1 MLCVGSE
8 KALVIAGNAT
18 LTEKSRGLWVGSHKS
33 NFFSLNH
40 NCCEQHHI
48 SHSAGFL
55 SLRHTRAMQ
64 NDEGQ
69 SSQSIHHIVYCSQ
82 AAQHMDKEALEKI
95 IATAKRHNPRFG
107 ITGLLVF
114 GSGIFFQWL
123 EGPRDN
129 VTSLFKMISADT
141 RHFDVVLLTKEDE
154 FRERLFPNWDMELV
168 AAEDISAVLEDA
180 MHEASD
186 PKQKSTLSQMLQ
198 ELHKNSLV
206 K

>member
-1 MLCVGSE
+1 M
-8 KALVIAGNAT
+8 
-18 LTEKSRGLWVGSHKS
+18 
-33 NFFSLNH
+33 
-40 NCCEQHHI
+40 QHTH
-48 SHSAGFL
+48 H
-55 SLRHTRAMQ
+55 MQ

-69 SSQSIHHIVYCSQ
+69 SGQSIHNIVYCSQ
-82 AAQHMDKEALEKI
+82 AVQHMDKEALDKI
-95 IATAKRHNPRFG
+95 ITTAKHHNPRFG

-123 EGPRDN
+123 EGPKDN
-129 VTSLFKMISADT
+129 VTSLYKMISADL
-141 RHFDVVLLTKEDE
+141 RHSDVVLLTKEDE

-186 PKQKSTLSQMLQ
+186 PKQKNTLSMMLQ
-198 ELHKNSLV
+198 ELNKSSLL

>member
-1 MLCVGSE
+1 
-8 KALVIAGNAT
+8 
-18 LTEKSRGLWVGSHKS
+18 
-33 NFFSLNH
+33 
-40 NCCEQHHI
+40 
-48 SHSAGFL
+48 
-55 SLRHTRAMQ
+55 MQ

-69 SSQSIHHIVYCSQ
+69 SGQSIHNIVYCSQ
-82 AAQHMDKEALEKI
+82 AAQHMDKEGLEKI
-95 IATAKRHNPRFG
+95 IATAKHHNPIFG

-129 VTSLFKMISADT
+129 VTSLFEIISADP
-141 RHFDVVLLTKEDE
+141 RHSNVVLLTKEDE

-180 MHEASD
+180 MHETSD
-186 PKQKSTLSQMLQ
+186 PKQKNTLFNMLQ
-198 ELHKNSLV
+198 ELHKSQLG

>member
-1 MLCVGSE
+1 
-8 KALVIAGNAT
+8 
-18 LTEKSRGLWVGSHKS
+18 
-33 NFFSLNH
+33 
-40 NCCEQHHI
+40 
-48 SHSAGFL
+48 
-55 SLRHTRAMQ
+55 MQ

-69 SSQSIHHIVYCSQ
+69 SGQSIHHIVYCSQ
-82 AAQHMDKEALEKI
+82 AAHHMDKEALEKI
-95 IATAKRHNPRFG
+95 IATAKHHNPRFG

-129 VTSLFKMISADT
+129 VTSLFKIISADP
-141 RHFDVVLLTKEDE
+141 RHSDVVLITKEDE

-180 MHEASD
+180 INESSD
-186 PKQKSTLSQMLQ
+186 PKQKNTLINMLQ
-198 ELHKNSLV
+198 ELNKGPLG

>member
-1 MLCVGSE
+1 M
-8 KALVIAGNAT
+8 K
-18 LTEKSRGLWVGSHKS
+18 
-33 NFFSLNH
+33 
-40 NCCEQHHI
+40 
-48 SHSAGFL
+48 
-55 SLRHTRAMQ
+55 
-64 NDEGQ
+64 NDEGQQ
-69 SSQSIHHIVYCSQ
+69 SSQSIHHIVYCSR
-82 AAQHMDKEALEKI
+82 AAQHMDKEALDKI
-95 IATAKRHNPRFG
+95 IATAKYHNPRFG

-129 VTSLFKMISADT
+129 VTSLFKIISADS
-141 RHFDVVLLTKEDE
+141 RHTDVVLLTKEDE

-186 PKQKSTLSQMLQ
+186 PKQKITLSNMLK
-198 ELHKNSLV
+198 ELNKSQLG

>member
-1 MLCVGSE
+1 
-8 KALVIAGNAT
+8 
-18 LTEKSRGLWVGSHKS
+18 
-33 NFFSLNH
+33 
-40 NCCEQHHI
+40 
-48 SHSAGFL
+48 
-55 SLRHTRAMQ
+55 MQ
-64 NDEGQ
+64 NDEAQ
-69 SSQSIHHIVYCSQ
+69 TSQSIHHIVYCSQ

-95 IATAKRHNPRFG
+95 IATAKHHNPRFG

-129 VTSLFKMISADT
+129 VTSLLKLISADP
-141 RHFDVVLLTKEDE
+141 RHSNVVLLTKEDE

-168 AAEDISAVLEDA
+168 EAEDISAVLEDA

-186 PKQKSTLSQMLQ
+186 PKQKNTLSNMLQ
-198 ELHKNSLV
+198 ELNNIKLG

>member
-1 MLCVGSE
+1 
-8 KALVIAGNAT
+8 
-18 LTEKSRGLWVGSHKS
+18 
-33 NFFSLNH
+33 
-40 NCCEQHHI
+40 
-48 SHSAGFL
+48 
-55 SLRHTRAMQ
+55 MQ

-69 SSQSIHHIVYCSQ
+69 SSQSIHHIVYCSKS
-82 AAQHMDKEALEKI
+82 AQHMDKEALEKI
-95 IATAKRHNPRFG
+95 ITTAKHHNPRYG

-129 VTSLFKMISADT
+129 VTSLFKIITADL

-180 MHEASD
+180 MHEVSD
-186 PKQKSTLSQMLQ
+186 PEQKNTLSNMLQ
-198 ELHKNSLV
+198 ELIKSPLG

>member
-1 MLCVGSE
+1 
-8 KALVIAGNAT
+8 
-18 LTEKSRGLWVGSHKS
+18 
-33 NFFSLNH
+33 
-40 NCCEQHHI
+40 
-48 SHSAGFL
+48 
-55 SLRHTRAMQ
+55 MQ

-69 SSQSIHHIVYCSQ
+69 STQSIHHIVYCSQ

-95 IATAKRHNPRFG
+95 ISTAKRHNPRFG

-114 GSGIFFQWL
+114 GGGIFFQWL

-129 VTSLFKMISADT
+129 VTSLFKIISSDP

-186 PKQKSTLSQMLQ
+186 PQQKNTLSQMLQ
-198 ELHKNSLV
+198 ELNKSPLG

>member
-1 MLCVGSE
+1 
-8 KALVIAGNAT
+8 
-18 LTEKSRGLWVGSHKS
+18 
-33 NFFSLNH
+33 
-40 NCCEQHHI
+40 
-48 SHSAGFL
+48 
-55 SLRHTRAMQ
+55 MQ

-82 AAQHMDKEALEKI
+82 AAQHMDKEALEKLI
-95 IATAKRHNPRFG
+95 TTARHHNPRYG

-129 VTSLFKMISADT
+129 VTSLFKIISADP
-141 RHFDVVLLTKEDE
+141 RHSDVVLLTKEDE

-180 MHEASD
+180 MHETSD
-186 PKQKSTLSQMLQ
+186 PKQKNTFFNMLQ
-198 ELHKNSLV
+198 ELHKSQLG

>member
-1 MLCVGSE
+1 
-8 KALVIAGNAT
+8 
-18 LTEKSRGLWVGSHKS
+18 
-33 NFFSLNH
+33 
-40 NCCEQHHI
+40 
-48 SHSAGFL
+48 
-55 SLRHTRAMQ
+55 MQ

-69 SSQSIHHIVYCSQ
+69 SGQSIHHIVYCSR
-82 AAQHMDKEALEKI
+82 AVHGMDKEMLDKI
-95 IATAKRHNPRFG
+95 ICTAKQHNPRFG

-129 VTSLFKMISADT
+129 VTSLYEIISADA
-141 RHFDVVLLTKEDE
+141 RHSDVVLLTKEDE

-186 PKQKSTLSQMLQ
+186 PKQKNTLSNMLL
-198 ELHKNSLV
+198 ELNKSALGRHGN
-206 K
+206 